1 MSRVFV
7 TKHQYDQIEECNC
20 GGPVLKYHNTSRN
33 EFIAKCGYFKKI
45 IEIDKE
51 TKRKIWI
58 APKRV
63 ACDWRVMYAGERPV
77 FKVINNILKKTPEI
91 QKSLNVNERLEEQLR
106 VLFLFL
112 HVSNHSSTL
121 DEINILVK
129 NNLIREPKTPLETF
143 REFEERIFSKK
154 IIDLSHTIELPQPEK
169 SVVFIDLPF
178 LHRENLPP
186 RPPRIIPKNYYKPA
200 TVSQFIEIEQ
210 SDHEEESDQ
219 EETDTEQSRN
229 SDDDDNDEQSDF
241 ESVFDEPVEED
252 EDPFDD
258 IDAPDYYDD

>member
-1 MSRVFV
+1 MVCVFV
-7 TKHQYDQIEECNC
+7 TKKQYDQIEECNC

-63 ACDWRVMYAGERPV
+63 ACDWRVMYAGERPA
-77 FKVINNILKKTPEI
+77 FRVINTILKKKTC
-91 QKSLNVNERLEEQLR
+91 LNKLLNIHEQLEEQLR
-106 VLFLFL
+106 VLFRFL

-129 NNLIREPKTPLETF
+129 NNLIREPKTALETF

-154 IIDLSHTIELPQPEK
+154 IIDLSHTVQVTPPIA
-169 SVVFIDLPF
+169 SVTFIDLPF

-186 RPPRIIPKNYYKPA
+186 PLPRAPKNYYKPA

-210 SDHEEESDQ
+210 SDQEESDQ

-229 SDDDDNDEQSDF
+229 SDDDNEQSDF
-241 ESVFDEPVEED
+241 ESVFDEPAEED
-252 EDPFDD
+252 SDPYDD

>member
-1 MSRVFV
+1 MVCVFV
-7 TKHQYDQIEECNC
+7 TKRHYDQIEECNC

-51 TKRKIWI
+51 TKRKVWI
-58 APKRV
+58 TPKRV
-63 ACDWRVMYAGERPV
+63 ACDWRVMYPGERPV
-77 FKVINNILKKTPEI
+77 FRVINNILKKS
-91 QKSLNVNERLEEQLR
+91 QQVDKLLNIHEQLEEQLR
-106 VLFLFL
+106 VLFRFL

-129 NNLIREPKTPLETF
+129 NNLIREPKTALETF

-154 IIDLSHTIELPQPEK
+154 IIDLSHTVEVTK
-169 SVVFIDLPF
+169 NTTSVTFIDLPF
-178 LHRENLPP
+178 LHRENLPKP
-186 RPPRIIPKNYYKPA
+186 QPKTPKNYYKPA

-210 SDHEEESDQ
+210 SDQEESDE

-229 SDDDDNDEQSDF
+229 SDDDNEQSDF

-252 EDPFDD
+252 EDPYDD
-258 IDAPDYYDD
+258 TDAPDYYDD